1 MCIFGKWILEKW
13 NGTDGPQEIE
23 EKRVHLLEKKKK
35 KGQSPCVRT
44 IFSTQQESILLVKLN
59 AILDY
64 TANFGNLT
72 AAQWCRGMVIL
83 FALHHKMK
91 SQTGSIANAQ
101 FHWFFHIRLSFFE
114 GFFLNGRTWNMF
126 QNAFFGFFC
135 IWHGA
140 GAELVYIQG
149 ARTADL

>member
-1 MCIFGKWILEKW
+1 MHIWKMDSGEVKWYRWPTRNRRKK
-13 NGTDGPQEIE
+13 GTFI
-23 EKRVHLLEKKKK
+23 RKKEK

-64 TANFGNLT
+64 TANFGSLT
-72 AAQWCRGMVIL
+72 AAQWCRGMVIP

-101 FHWFFHIRLSFFE
+101 FH
-114 GFFLNGRTWNMF
+114 
-126 QNAFFGFFC
+126 
-135 IWHGA
+135 
-140 GAELVYIQG
+140 
-149 ARTADL
+149 

>member
-1 MCIFGKWILEKW
+1 MHIWKMDSGEVKRYRWPTRNRRKK
-13 NGTDGPQEIE
+13 GTFI
-23 EKRVHLLEKKKK
+23 RKKEK

-83 FALHHKMK
+83 FALHHKME

-101 FHWFFHIRLSFFE
+101 FH
-114 GFFLNGRTWNMF
+114 
-126 QNAFFGFFC
+126 
-135 IWHGA
+135 
-140 GAELVYIQG
+140 
-149 ARTADL
+149 